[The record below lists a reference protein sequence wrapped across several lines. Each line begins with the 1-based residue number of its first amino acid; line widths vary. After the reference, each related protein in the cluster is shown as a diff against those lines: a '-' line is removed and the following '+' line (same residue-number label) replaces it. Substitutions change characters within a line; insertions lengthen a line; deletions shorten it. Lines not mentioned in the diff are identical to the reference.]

1 MTLNSL
7 LSYTKPIVD
16 YQLIPD
22 SGVLI
27 VALPDALHIYHMPIA
42 HQPTVVPPPMPG
54 VPVRQIIESPNSRF
68 LALAGNDVFLF
79 VPTTRSWRKIF
90 TSPDKDITFL
100 RASNNLI
107 LILRD
112 AKDVLIL
119 DGHTHEGKYQCVL
132 QTERVV
138 DCVVCAEN
146 GTAVIVTAEN
156 TIRFLSMSSGH
167 VERTCN
173 VEAPCRVA
181 FSPKCDCGI
190 AWGAGFTHTFAA
202 QTDETRGSIPKGVTQ
217 AVMLQNWAL
226 VTAVNMG
233 LQSLFLY
240 AIPSFEPVATLTI
253 HNVNIVRVLG
263 LKGGKGESV
272 ELLIQ
277 GDDGTISYWTFCPDR
292 DEEQRLIP
300 LPQFPT
306 QTDLK
311 DAGSV
316 KKKPRERT
324 VSAKVP
330 IGSPQGMRS
339 FSAAQ
344 ISPQVPQAQ
353 AQAQAQVQRRKSKG
367 SPRQAQPVR
376 LPLQPAPMMM
386 YPGAYRQGA
395 QMPVAPQTPPP
406 ARRLDEAPGRT
417 MPPRMTL
424 ISGLDD
430 LTISPDGNFLRSQSQ
445 EPPATPPPPASAEA
459 QEEKA
464 PAPEQGP
471 EPEPEPVAEEKPQ
484 ADGTEEKAE

>member
-90 TSPDKDITFL
+90 TSPDKDVTFL

-112 AKDVLIL
+112 GKDVLIL

-190 AWGAGFTHTFAA
+190 AWGTGFTHTFSA
-202 QTDETRGSIPKGVTQ
+202 QTDETRGSIPKGVTE

-240 AIPSFEPVATLTI
+240 AIPSFEPVAILTI

-263 LKGGKGESV
+263 LKGTKGECV

-306 QTDLK
+306 QTDIK
-311 DAGSV
+311 DAQSA
-316 KKKPRERT
+316 KKKPRDR
-324 VSAKVP
+324 VVAAKVH
-330 IGSPQGMRS
+330 IGSPQSMRS

-344 ISPQVPQAQ
+344 ISPQIPQSQAQ
-353 AQAQAQVQRRKSKG
+353 AQAQAQRRKNKG

-376 LPLQPAPMMM
+376 LPQQPPLMMM
-386 YPGAYRQGA
+386 YPGPYRQGP

-406 ARRLDEAPGRT
+406 ARRLDESPGRT

-430 LTISPDGNFLRSQSQ
+430 LTISPDGNLLRSQPQ
-445 EPPATPPPPASAEA
+445 EPPATPPPPPASAEA
-459 QEEKA
+459 QEKQA
-464 PAPEQGP
+464 PA
-471 EPEPEPVAEEKPQ
+471 PEPVAEEKPQ
-484 ADGTEEKAE
+484 ADGTGGGEEKTE